1 MTRLLNTVAFRL
13 AIGYGALVLCAVAV
27 ISAVLYFGTVG
38 VLGREINAKLL
49 VISEQ
54 LTNHFENRGDAALQQ
69 EIQQLLTDG
78 IDQDTEV
85 YLLLGLDGQKI
96 VGNLS
101 AWTNSK
107 MPLDRLTD
115 QTVTRYGRP
124 SISRLLVHELPGG
137 TTLVVGRDMEDVHEI
152 TQLVLR
158 ALLVGGAIAV
168 LLAIGGAVSFRAQLE
183 RRVAAIRRTAL
194 EIEAGDLSRRIPVS
208 DAEDEFTRLN
218 RDIKRMLDRIQR
230 LMDGVR
236 DVSNAIA
243 HDLRTPLGR
252 IRSVLDEALRSGTTI
267 EQLSEAASV
276 AIGGVDEL
284 TMVFDKLL
292 QIAEAESGARRQSF
306 QPIALNEI
314 ITGVVE
320 LYDATAEERG
330 IALTIDHIDR
340 EPVTL
345 GDKNLL
351 ASATAKLIDN
361 ALKYA
366 GSQATVRV
374 RVTQERNRVS
384 IVVQDD
390 GPGIPS
396 EERAKVITRFYR
408 LDRSR
413 SLPGNGLGL
422 PIVAAI
428 SHLHGGTLSLEDAA
442 PGLMAR
448 IILPR
453 LGGDNLTKCEPV
465 VEALKGQARDH
476 RALHCAAGIEVR
488 YHSPCGR

>member
-1 MTRLLNTVAFRL
+1 MARLLNTVAFRL
-13 AIGYGALVLCAVAV
+13 AMGYSALVLGAVAV

-38 VLGREINAKLL
+38 VLGPAINAKLYA
-49 VISEQ
+49 ISDR
-54 LTNHFENRGDAALQQ
+54 LTNHFETRGNAALQQ

-85 YLLLGLDGQKI
+85 YLLLAPDGEKI
-96 VGNLS
+96 MGNLS
-101 AWTNSK
+101 TWTSSQ
-107 MPLDRLTD
+107 MPPDRVTS
-115 QTVTRYGRP
+115 QTVIRDGRP
-124 SISRLLVHELPGG
+124 SISRLLAHELPNGA
-137 TTLVVGRDMEDVHEI
+137 TLVVGRDMQDVHEI
-152 TQLVLR
+152 EQLVVR
-158 ALLVGGAIAV
+158 ALVIGGAVAV

-194 EIEAGDLSRRIPVS
+194 EIEGGDLSRRIPVS

-218 RDIKRMLDRIQR
+218 RDINRMLDRIQH

-252 IRSVLDEALRSGTTI
+252 IRSLLDEARRPGTTV
-267 EQLSEAASV
+267 EQLSEAASA
-276 AIGGVDEL
+276 AIGGIDEL

-320 LYDATAEERG
+320 LYDAMAEERG
-330 IALTIDHIDR
+330 IALTLDDIDG
-340 EPVTL
+340 EPITL

-351 ASATAKLIDN
+351 ASATANLIDN

-366 GSQATVRV
+366 GSNATVRV
-374 RVTQERNRVS
+374 RATQERHAVS
-384 IVVQDD
+384 IVVRDD
-390 GPGIPS
+390 GPGIPR
-396 EERAKVITRFYR
+396 EERAKVVTRFYR

-428 SHLHGGTLSLEDAA
+428 SHLHSGTLSLEDAS
-442 PGLMAR
+442 PGLIAR
-448 IILPR
+448 IVLPR
-453 LGGDNLTKCEPV
+453 VDSTTLPNVNVLETVRIGGPE
-465 VEALKGQARDH
+465 
-476 RALHCAAGIEVR
+476 
-488 YHSPCGR
+488 